1 MKLRVYV
8 RQFYCLILGRPI
20 LYIRQVLKKEL
31 TSTSISYKCCFFGK
45 LKLSERLAKHKFTLP
60 FPRAR
65 LAPEWLLQCW
75 CLEML
80 CFLFSPLGCSQPLNP
95 PLPLRTCNYYFFHDA
110 LLSACPVDQKELHSL
125 VLGGCKAIK
134 ASVFATKHFTFGH
147 DLQG

>member
-8 RQFYCLILGRPI
+8 CHFYCLILDRPSFC
-20 LYIRQVLKKEL
+20 IRQVLKEL
-31 TSTSISYKCCFFGK
+31 TSTSIPYKCCFF
-45 LKLSERLAKHKFTLP
+45 LKAGAERLAKRKFTLP
-60 FPRAR
+60 FPRAG

-110 LLSACPVDQKELHSL
+110 LLSACPVDQK
-125 VLGGCKAIK
+125 
-134 ASVFATKHFTFGH
+134 
-147 DLQG
+147 